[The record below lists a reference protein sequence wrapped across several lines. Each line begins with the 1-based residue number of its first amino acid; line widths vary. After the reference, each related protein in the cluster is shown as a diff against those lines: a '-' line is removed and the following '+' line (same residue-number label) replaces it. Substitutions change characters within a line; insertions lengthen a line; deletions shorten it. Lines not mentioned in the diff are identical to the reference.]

1 MELAFETP
9 RLRHVCESDTEAR
22 KHFPQCMAEALQ
34 DRLADLRAA
43 TSAADLVAGRPSM
56 DGRPPGQIRF
66 GLEGGYELVCT
77 ANHPRPP
84 VTDGGLVDFSRVR
97 RVKVLRIEQQ
107 PHDE

>member
-9 RLRHVCESDTEAR
+9 GLRRICESDTEAR
-22 KHFPQCMAEALQ
+22 KHFPQSTAEALQ

-43 TSAADLVAGRPSM
+43 TSASDLVAGSPSM
-56 DGRPPGQIRF
+56 DARPPGQIRF

-84 VTDGGLVDFSRVR
+84 FTDSGLVDFSRVR
-97 RVKVLRIEQQ
+97 RVKVLRIGQE
-107 PHDE
+107 PHDG